1 VEIPGQTRIMA
12 AAFKG
17 PGRNGIRWVCPFVS
31 VVLLIMTLAF
41 FPGCGKKS
49 AVPPVTGFTSLEL
62 LDENRY
68 PDFFD
73 SLERMGKK
81 IGLERSLESSLIYFN
96 RIPNSRT
103 FQFGPDIFDA
113 VHLRRSVLEFL
124 EFLQTEPNTE
134 TLNRFIRERYLVYGS
149 AANRDDGVLFT
160 GYYEPS
166 MEASLVRDGEYQYPL
181 FSVPD
186 DLLTVDLGAFS
197 DRFKDLPRL
206 MARVDNRNRVIPY
219 YTREEINGIAD
230 FEQRA
235 KPLAWLRDRTDRFF
249 LEIQGSGR
257 LFLVQG
263 GEMNVHYSTKNG
275 HPYKAVGRYLI
286 DQGEVSKEEM
296 SMQAI
301 RAWLKNNPSR
311 QDELFNYN
319 PSFVFFQ
326 EEQGGPFGSINVQ
339 LTPLRSLAT
348 DYRLFPR
355 GALCF
360 IETKIPDP
368 DIDPDLVSS
377 TGALEPPDSWKPFSG
392 FVMNQDTGGAIRGAG
407 RCDLFY
413 GNGGYAE
420 FGAGHM
426 KHPGRLFFL
435 VLKP

>member
-1 VEIPGQTRIMA
+1 MERPGQRKIVAVTL
-12 AAFKG
+12 KG
-17 PGRNGIRWVCPFVS
+17 PGQKRIGSVCPFVWAAS
-31 VVLLIMTLAF
+31 AVLLIMTLVLFA
-41 FPGCGKKS
+41 GCGKKPP
-49 AVPPVTGFTSLEL
+49 VPPVTRFTSLEL
-62 LDENRY
+62 LDESRY
-68 PDFFD
+68 PDFSD
-73 SLERMGKK
+73 SLEQTGEKTD
-81 IGLERSLESSLIYFN
+81 LERSLGASLVYFN
-96 RIPNSRT
+96 RIPNSST
-103 FQFGPDIFDA
+103 FQFGPDVFDV

-124 EFLQTEPNTE
+124 EFLQTHPDTE
-134 TLNRFIRERYLVYGS
+134 ALNRFIRERYLVYGS
-149 AANRDDGVLFT
+149 TANRNNGVLFT

-181 FSVPD
+181 FSVPH
-186 DLLTVDLGAFS
+186 DLLTVDLGGFS

-206 MARVDNRNRVIPY
+206 MARVDNRNRVVPY

-230 FEQRA
+230 FELRA

-257 LFLVQG
+257 LYLAQG
-263 GEMNVHYSTKNG
+263 GQMNVHYSTKNG

-286 DQGEVSKEEM
+286 DHGEVAREDM

-301 RAWLKNNPSR
+301 REWLRNNPSR

-360 IETKIPDP
+360 IETRIPDP
-368 DIDPDLVSS
+368 DLNSD
-377 TGALEPPDSWKPFSG
+377 TGAFEPPDSWKPFSG
-392 FVMNQDTGGAIRGAG
+392 FVMNQDTGGAILGASRG
-407 RCDLFY
+407 DLFY
-413 GNGGYAE
+413 GNGEYAE